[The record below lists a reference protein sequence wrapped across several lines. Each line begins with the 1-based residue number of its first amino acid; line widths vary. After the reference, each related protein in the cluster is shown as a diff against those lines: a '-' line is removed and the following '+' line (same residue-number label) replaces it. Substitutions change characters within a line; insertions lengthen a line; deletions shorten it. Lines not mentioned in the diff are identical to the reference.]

1 MIDVEI
7 YGMIFRVKI
16 EVWLRVLLENMLNIL
31 MMVFCC
37 CLSSLVSIVVL
48 ILGIGI
54 KELIWNIISVLI
66 INSSLCFSLFK
77 LFLVF

>member
-16 EVWLRVLLENMLNIL
+16 EVRLRVLLENMLNIL
-31 MMVFCC
+31 MMVFRC
-37 CLSSLVSIVVL
+37 CLSSLVSIAVL

-54 KELIWNIISVLI
+54 KELIRNIISVSI
-66 INSSLCFSLFK
+66 INSSLRFSSFK